1 MLASATVTT
10 FLATTQPSRAAT
22 FYGEILGLTQISEDQ
37 FALVFDLHGAELRI
51 QKVER
56 LTAQPFTVLGWQVRD
71 IEAVIASLAARGIT
85 FDRYPSLTQSARGIW
100 RAPSGAQVAWFR
112 DPDGNVLSVAQY
124 PLPDD
129 R

>member
-10 FLATTQPSRAAT
+10 FLATTQPTRAAT
-22 FYGEILGLTQISEDQ
+22 FYGEILGLPQISQDQ

-51 QKVER
+51 QKVEQ
-56 LTAQPFTVLGWQVRD
+56 LTPQPFTVLGWQVGD
-71 IEAVIASLAARGIT
+71 IAAVIAALTARGVT
-85 FDRYPSLTQSARGIW
+85 FDRYPSLAQSDRGIW